1 MTLPVE
7 SFKLRV
13 SIYVL
18 IAVFS
23 AHADAGQISVAD
35 DLGRQVSVETPV
47 ARIVSLAPHL
57 TEILFE
63 LGLGERIVGV
73 AKYSDYPPAAREIL
87 TVGDAF
93 SINLELIVSLKP
105 DLVVA
110 WWSGGSRKPLARLES
125 LGIPVFY
132 SEPLEIERIADNAR
146 KLAILA
152 GIGERGS
159 ERGYEFH
166 TRLEKIRAD
175 YRSDKPVRVFYQIS
189 DRDLYTI
196 NRTHLIGQAISLC
209 GGLNIFEHIDVKV
222 PLVSREAVVLGR
234 PDLIIHGVFENGDDK
249 SWKRRWQKMDML
261 PAAQNSRL
269 IGISADKISR
279 PSFRM
284 LDGIQELCEAI
295 DLAGRGS

>member
-1 MTLPVE
+1 MR
-7 SFKLRV
+7 F
-13 SIYVL
+13 SICVL
-18 IAVFS
+18 VAFFS
-23 AHADAGQISVAD
+23 AFSACPEAQEINVAD
-35 DLGRQVSVETPV
+35 DLGRQVSVEIPV
-47 ARIVSLAPHL
+47 ARIISLAPHL

-73 AKYSDYPPAAREIL
+73 ARYSDYPPAAREIL

-93 SINLELIVSLKP
+93 SINVELIISLKP
-105 DLVVA
+105 DLIVA
-110 WWSGGSRKPLARLES
+110 WWSGGSRKPLDRLQS
-125 LGIPVFY
+125 LGVPVFY
-132 SEPLEIERIADNAR
+132 SEPLEIEHIADNAR
-146 KLAILA
+146 KLAVLA
-152 GIGERGS
+152 GIQKRGLERGQ
-159 ERGYEFH
+159 EFQ

-175 YRSDKPVRVFYQIS
+175 YQSDIPVRVFYQIS
-189 DRDLYTI
+189 DTDLYTI

-249 SWKRRWQKMDML
+249 FWKRRWQKMEML
-261 PAAQNSRL
+261 AAAQDSRL

-295 DLAGRGS
+295 DYAGRGS